1 VTGATTTVKRIALA
15 ATIGALATA
24 CSTVPTAPTLTALPG
39 STRSLEQFRAD
50 DARCQLDA
58 RAGLGVPPG
67 STFTGLSYDE
77 ARWRYDRAYVQCMY
91 AAGHKVPVWTRGEE
105 AGAGAAGAPPAA
117 GAAPAGAPPPGA
129 PSPGALPPGALPPG
143 ALPPGVP
150 PPPPGAPPPP
160 PPTWRTR

>member
-1 VTGATTTVKRIALA
+1 VTGATPTVRRSALA
-15 ATIGALATA
+15 VTIAALATA

-58 RAGLGVPPG
+58 RASLGVPPG
-67 STFTGLSYDE
+67 STSTGLSYDE
-77 ARWRYDRAYVQCMY
+77 AQRRYDRAYVQCMY

-105 AGAGAAGAPPAA
+105 AGSGATGAPAA
-117 GAAPAGAPPPGA
+117 TGAPPPGA
-129 PSPGALPPGALPPG
+129 APSAAPPLGALPPG

-150 PPPPGAPPPP
+150 PPPLGAPPPP
-160 PPTWRTR
+160 PPTWRTP